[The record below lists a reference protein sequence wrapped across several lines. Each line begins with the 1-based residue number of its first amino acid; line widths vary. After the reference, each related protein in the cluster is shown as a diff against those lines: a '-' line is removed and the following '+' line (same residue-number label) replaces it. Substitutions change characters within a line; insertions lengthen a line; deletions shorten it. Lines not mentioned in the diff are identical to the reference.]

1 MSYAGDTQSGRIGP
15 IRSREEARGTLPGPY
30 KSHERKPLAHNGF
43 WANLPF
49 TSAMDRVGETM
60 EKGLEIVPSIFGA
73 AIQGDVDSRLA
84 DISSEAARTRATAE
98 AALTHAMSA
107 QNSLQAITDA
117 HVAAGKAE
125 TLASMENFQSK
136 WNHHANEVLSKVND
150 TLSKLQLECTQ
161 HGSSIELLNA
171 QLFTQRGGVWH
182 SRVSDL
188 EQLAQ
193 AHNARLDACDA
204 CSEQLVQ
211 LQAKVNANH
220 SKSQEDFDAL
230 HALCEEL
237 TAQMSQN
244 RQELL
249 VENATL
255 GELWREHETKMLADT
270 KARDELYRTALIL
283 NETQRNQNAAI
294 LEKTKVDIINEYKRE
309 LTREKD
315 DFEHQLKTQK
325 EEYTR
330 QTTRLEEEIK
340 GLRDQYRRNHAEA
353 GALHGFSAMSLKEN
367 PRRANSL
374 R

>member
-1 MSYAGDTQSGRIGP
+1 
-15 IRSREEARGTLPGPY
+15 
-30 KSHERKPLAHNGF
+30 
-43 WANLPF
+43 
-49 TSAMDRVGETM
+49 
-60 EKGLEIVPSIFGA
+60 
-73 AIQGDVDSRLA
+73 
-84 DISSEAARTRATAE
+84 
-98 AALTHAMSA
+98 
-107 QNSLQAITDA
+107 
-117 HVAAGKAE
+117 
-125 TLASMENFQSK
+125 
-136 WNHHANEVLSKVND
+136 
-150 TLSKLQLECTQ
+150 
-161 HGSSIELLNA
+161 
-171 QLFTQRGGVWH
+171 
-182 SRVSDL
+182 
-188 EQLAQ
+188 
-193 AHNARLDACDA
+193 
-204 CSEQLVQ
+204 
-211 LQAKVNANH
+211 
-220 SKSQEDFDAL
+220 
-230 HALCEEL
+230 
-237 TAQMSQN
+237 MSQN